1 MANTVANPVVPAG
14 ARCDVYRENIS
25 CVQGATTYPTV
36 GMSDDYR
43 FNAVTNSDPTGPP
56 HTIVNPPY
64 ATQRTDDSWIIALRQ
79 NDRPY

>member
-1 MANTVANPVVPAG
+1 
-14 ARCDVYRENIS
+14 
-25 CVQGATTYPTV
+25 
-36 GMSDDYR
+36 MSDDYR